1 MNELARTVW
10 QYIRWWLSGII
21 WYLRGKPIPP
31 EWQVEKSGTSIIYT
45 GFFAVYDRGGIPR
58 LTLQGRIVEWPGL
71 PTDVYVYDPPVK
83 LRQHKHGSCL
93 QLLRPGD
100 AWFKLHWQKPART
113 FTQSCAYIE
122 QLLTEIQ

>member
-1 MNELARTVW
+1 MNQQLRNFW
-10 QYIRWWLSGII
+10 QYVKRLLQVIV
-21 WYLRGKPIPP
+21 WYLQGKPTPP
-31 EWQVEKSGTSIIYT
+31 DWQVEHSGPSTIYT
-45 GFFAVYDRGGIPR
+45 GFFSVYERGGIPR

-71 PTDVYVYDPPVK
+71 PTDVYVYDPPLK

-122 QLLTEIQ
+122 QLLAEIQ